1 MEKKKFEIP
10 SWAYEFHGHNCPFM
24 PIGYRMGTLSLQK
37 LGVERCKDHEMHVF
51 SEMGIG
57 HPQTCMQD
65 GLMVSTGATFGKSM
79 IDRLYY
85 GKIAATFWYPGKVA
99 VRIALKNEF
108 SDALAPHEFFVYRK
122 KGIEPSQIPAEVC
135 NSIID
140 TVLYA
145 SEEELFN
152 VKLLPDFQFK
162 PPKGSFNKGK
172 CETCGEYV
180 FERYLHRKDGKNVCI
195 PCSGYNVDEKS
206 IYVPQK

>member
-10 SWAYEFHGHNCPFM
+10 SWAFEFHGHNCPFM
-24 PIGYRMGTLSLQK
+24 PIGYRMGTLALQK

-108 SDALAPHEFFVYRK
+108 SDTLKFVLFVVCSASFF
-122 KGIEPSQIPAEVC
+122 
-135 NSIID
+135 
-140 TVLYA
+140 
-145 SEEELFN
+145 F
-152 VKLLPDFQFK
+152 
-162 PPKGSFNKGK
+162 
-172 CETCGEYV
+172 
-180 FERYLHRKDGKNVCI
+180 
-195 PCSGYNVDEKS
+195 
-206 IYVPQK
+206 

>member
-1 MEKKKFEIP
+1 
-10 SWAYEFHGHNCPFM
+10 
-24 PIGYRMGTLSLQK
+24 
-37 LGVERCKDHEMHVF
+37 MHVF

-99 VRIALKNEF
+99 VRIVLKNEF

-140 TVLYA
+140 MVLYA

-152 VKLLPDFQFK
+152 IRLLPDFQFK
-162 PPKGSFNKGK
+162 PPKRF
-172 CETCGEYV
+172 
-180 FERYLHRKDGKNVCI
+180 I
-195 PCSGYNVDEKS
+195 
-206 IYVPQK
+206 